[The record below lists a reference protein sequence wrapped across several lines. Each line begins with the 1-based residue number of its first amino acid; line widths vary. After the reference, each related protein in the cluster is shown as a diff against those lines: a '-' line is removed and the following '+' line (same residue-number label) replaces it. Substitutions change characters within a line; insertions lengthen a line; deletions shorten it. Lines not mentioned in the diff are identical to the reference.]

1 MFNEKKILITGGT
14 GTVGQ
19 EITRQLLKSND
30 PEEIRIF
37 SRSEISQVE
46 MKAKFNDK
54 RLKFII
60 GDIRDEKAVKDA
72 CHHIDLIFHLCALK
86 HVGICEEQPI
96 EALKTNVN
104 GAINIAEA
112 AIANS
117 VERVVNI
124 STDKAVNPNSLYGHT
139 KAVAEKLF
147 VWANHIGDTRFMNV
161 RSGNIFGSSGS
172 VVPLFFKQIKQN
184 NQIALTDGNM
194 TRFFVSVK
202 EIAEYLILVMAKGDG
217 PNMYI
222 MNNARSMKLRDL
234 AEIIIEINWNMKGNE
249 NVAIKEI
256 GSGPGE
262 KMHEELFTSLEKVYI
277 LFPTGAVIVAPQ
289 PCISSDCVLS
299 KSDLNKWI
307 HDNGGY

>member
-1 MFNEKKILITGGT
+1 MFDGKKILITGGT

-19 EITRQLLKSND
+19 EITGQLLKSYD
-30 PEEIRIF
+30 LDQIRIF

-46 MKAKFNDK
+46 MKAKFGDK

-60 GDIRDEKAVKDA
+60 GDIRDEKAVDVA
-72 CHHIDLIFHLCALK
+72 CHNVDLIFHLAALK

-96 EALKTNVN
+96 EALKTNVK

-112 AIANS
+112 AIHNS

-147 VWANHIGDTRFMNV
+147 TWANRLGDTQFMNV

-172 VVPLFFKQIKQN
+172 VVPMLIKQIEQN
-184 NQIALTDGNM
+184 NQAPLTDGKM

-202 EIAEYLILVMAKGDG
+202 EIAEYLIRVMAKGDG

-222 MNNARSMKLRDL
+222 MDNPRSMKLQDL
-234 AEIIIEINWNMKGNE
+234 AEILIELHGNFQTTINFT
-249 NVAIKEI
+249 
-256 GSGPGE
+256 GSRPGE

-277 LFPTGAVIVAPQ
+277 LFPTGGVELAPQ
-289 PCISSDCVLS
+289 ICISSDCVLS
-299 KSDLNKWI
+299 KDALKQWI
-307 HDNGGY
+307 HDNTGY

>member
-1 MFNEKKILITGGT
+1 MYNDKKILITGGT

-19 EITRQLLKSND
+19 EICRQLLKSYNPD
-30 PEEIRIF
+30 EIRIF

-46 MKAKFNDK
+46 MKAKFDDK
-54 RLKFII
+54 RLKFVI
-60 GDIRDEKAVKDA
+60 GDIRDEKAVRVA
-72 CHHIDLIFHLCALK
+72 CHHIDLIFHLAALK

-112 AIANS
+112 AIHNS
-117 VERVVNI
+117 VERVINI

-147 VWANHIGDTRFMNV
+147 AWANCIDDTQFMNV

-172 VVPLFFKQIKQN
+172 VVPLFFKQIQQN
-184 NQIALTDGNM
+184 REVALTNGDM

-202 EIAEYLILVMAKGDG
+202 EIAEYLILVMAEGDG

-222 MNNARSMKLRDL
+222 MNNPKSMKLRDL
-234 AEIIIEINWNMKGNE
+234 AEIIVEINWNMWGTE
-249 NVAIKEI
+249 NVAIKET
-256 GSGPGE
+256 GSRPGE
-262 KMHEELFTSLEKVYI
+262 KMHEELFTSLEKVYV
-277 LFPTGAVIVAPQ
+277 LYPKGGALVSQLLGP
-289 PCISSDCVLS
+289 SSNYVLT
-299 KSDLNKWI
+299 KDALKQWI
-307 HDNGGY
+307 HDNPDY